1 MLRIIY
7 DFEMP
12 GHIEKVDLVPGRVN
26 ERRIE
31 TPAEAGRADGVLQ
44 TGADG
49 PKKVVAV
56 RFYSGQSAFDG
67 RMLSAG

>member
-7 DFEMP
+7 DFEVP

-31 TPAEAGRADGVLQ
+31 TPAEAGQAGGVLQ
-44 TGADG
+44 TDGNG
-49 PKKVVAV
+49 PKKIVAV

-67 RMLSAG
+67 RMLCAG